1 MNRDKHIWE
10 GWTVGDFIDDI
21 EPIFNMCAPLWT
33 SKALNVGLHKNNLT
47 TKNIYQ
53 KYTITSYINQDY
65 EDN

>member
-21 EPIFNMCAPLWT
+21 EPIFDSVLHLWI
-33 SKALNVGLHKNNLT
+33 SKVLSVGLHKNNLT